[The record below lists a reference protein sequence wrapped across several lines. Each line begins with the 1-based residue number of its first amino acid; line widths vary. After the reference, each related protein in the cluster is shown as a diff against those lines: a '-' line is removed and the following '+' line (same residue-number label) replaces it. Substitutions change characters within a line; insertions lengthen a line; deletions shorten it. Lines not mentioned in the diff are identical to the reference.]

1 MSVLLGRRKPGS
13 TWLSSDTL
21 AALAWQSYLDSL
33 CSGCGQP
40 RHESF
45 DAEADGAYVAH
56 ADRCHACTA
65 AAIQQRAWTKADA
78 AVIGGYDGSA
88 GRYFSTE
95 RR

>member
-1 MSVLLGRRKPGS
+1 MSVLLCRRKPGS
-13 TWLSSDTL
+13 IRLSSDTL
-21 AALAWQSYLDSL
+21 AALAWQSYLYSL

-65 AAIQQRAWTKADA
+65 AAIQQRAFAKADA
-78 AVIGGYDGSA
+78 SVTGGYDGSA